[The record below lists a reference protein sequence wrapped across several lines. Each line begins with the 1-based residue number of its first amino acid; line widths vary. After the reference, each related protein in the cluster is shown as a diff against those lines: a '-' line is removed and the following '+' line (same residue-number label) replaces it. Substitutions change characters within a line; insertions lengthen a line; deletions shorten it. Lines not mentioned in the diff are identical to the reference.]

1 MSVRSWG
8 RVRDCMRKEVTE
20 VDGTLDVLSA
30 LKIMKEVGAT
40 SLIVRRRDESDEYG
54 LLLFSDIA
62 KKVIARDRAP
72 ERVNVY
78 EVMAKPVLS
87 VRPDMEIRYCAR
99 LFENFNISHARL
111 WRMTRLSGSSVFI
124 FLCCMASCRISS
136 RQNVYLGGFECCDAL
151 INGNYLLPGRIA
163 AIGSCS

>member
-1 MSVRSWG
+1 
-8 RVRDCMRKEVTE
+8 MRTEVTE

-30 LKIMKEVGAT
+30 LKIMRKVGAT
-40 SLIVRRRDESDEYG
+40 SLIVRRRDEKDEYG

-78 EVMAKPVLS
+78 EVMAKPILS

-99 LFENFNISHARL
+99 LFENFGISHAPVVEDDKIVGIV
-111 WRMTRLSGSSVFI
+111 SF
-124 FLCCMASCRISS
+124 
-136 RQNVYLGGFECCDAL
+136 
-151 INGNYLLPGRIA
+151 YLLVLQGIMPDLEE
-163 AIGSCS
+163 

>member
-40 SLIVRRRDESDEYG
+40 SLIVRRRDENDEYG

-99 LFENFNISHARL
+99 LFENFNISHAPVVEDDKIVGIV
-111 WRMTRLSGSSVFI
+111 SF
-124 FLCCMASCRISS
+124 
-136 RQNVYLGGFECCDAL
+136 
-151 INGNYLLPGRIA
+151 YLLVLHGVMPDLK
-163 AIGSCS
+163 